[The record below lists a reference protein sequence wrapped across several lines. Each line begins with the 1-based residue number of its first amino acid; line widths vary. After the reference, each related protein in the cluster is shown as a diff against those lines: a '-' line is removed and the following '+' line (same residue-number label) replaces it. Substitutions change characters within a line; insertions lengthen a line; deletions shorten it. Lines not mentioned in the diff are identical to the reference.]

1 MRLWLKFCL
10 IWAVFSL
17 VWGPLTGPDTVKDRI
32 LHALVPLI
40 LQLVTWPIIRAL
52 NFRRIYREH
61 GRDGVYGVIVVWVFV
76 LTLMMGPGFASEHG
90 YRWIADKLS
99 LVLVVVIQLPVWAF
113 FWWLGTLVFKALRGL
128 GRFVFAA
135 VASQY
140 TRSPEPLPSPS
151 VRDRTCLD

>member
-32 LHALVPLI
+32 LHAFVPLI
-40 LQLVTWPIIRAL
+40 IQLVTAPIIRAL

-61 GRDGVYGVIVVWVFV
+61 GMDVVYCMIGVWVFV
-76 LTLMMGPGFASEHG
+76 LTVFLGPGFAYKWG
-90 YRWIADKLS
+90 YPRVGDVLLS
-99 LVLVVVIQLPVWAF
+99 ILVFCLVYLPLLRLLF
-113 FWWLGTLVFKALRGL
+113 WLGTLVFKGLRAL

-135 VASQY
+135 AASQY
-140 TRSPEPLPSPS
+140 TRSPEP
-151 VRDRTCLD
+151 